1 MACQTKMN
9 PKGVP
14 LPNYIY
20 YNAPINVLAKGG
32 DLINNGRG
40 ERIYS
45 PMMGAFDPSICS
57 RGEAIDFI

>member
-14 LPNYIY
+14 LPNYMY

-32 DLINNGRG
+32 DLIIKICPGSEG
-40 ERIYS
+40 
-45 PMMGAFDPSICS
+45 FDQ
-57 RGEAIDFI
+57 